1 MQVSFYL
8 MNQLSFGTQSHH
20 QEFRMRSF
28 LLILFLAIVLAACSS
43 DSDNTIT
50 GPDNTNNNG
59 GGVIENVK
67 FSTQVGPIFAAT
79 CSGSGC
85 HNPGAQS
92 GVRLGSWSQVMSSVG
107 QRYGGPIVL
116 PGNAAGSPLIDKLGA
131 SPRFGIRM
139 PDGGAPLTSTQI
151 QTIATWINE
160 GALNN

>member
-1 MQVSFYL
+1 
-8 MNQLSFGTQSHH
+8 
-20 QEFRMRSF
+20 MRSF
-28 LLILFLAIVLAACSS
+28 SLLLFLAVMLAACSS

-50 GPDNTNNNG
+50 GPDDNNNNNNNNG
-59 GGVIENVK
+59 GGVIENVR

-116 PGNAAGSPLIDKLGA
+116 PGNAAGSPLVDKLGS
-131 SPRFGIRM
+131 SPRFGVRM
-139 PDGGAPLTSTQI
+139 PDGGGALSSTQV

>member
-1 MQVSFYL
+1 MRV
-8 MNQLSFGTQSHH
+8 LS
-20 QEFRMRSF
+20 
-28 LLILFLAIVLAACSS
+28 LLLFLAVALAACSS

-50 GPDNTNNNG
+50 GPYDNNNNNNNG
-59 GGVIENVK
+59 GGVVETVR
-67 FSTQVGPIFAAT
+67 FSTQVAPIFAAS

-92 GVRLGSWSQVMSSVG
+92 GVRLGTWSQVTSSVG

-116 PGNAAGSPLIDKLGA
+116 PGNAAGSPLIDKLG
-131 SPRFGIRM
+131 STPRFGVRM
-139 PDGGAPLTSTQI
+139 PDGGGALSSAQI